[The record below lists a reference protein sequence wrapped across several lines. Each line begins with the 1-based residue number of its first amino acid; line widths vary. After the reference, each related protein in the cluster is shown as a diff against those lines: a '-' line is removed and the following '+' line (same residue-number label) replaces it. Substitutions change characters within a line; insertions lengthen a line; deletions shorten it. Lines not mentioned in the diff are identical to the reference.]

1 MLHEV
6 KEERNSSHTIKRKR
20 ANCIGQILRRN
31 CVLAYNIAENIEKTR
46 KEKYA
51 AIRWP

>member
-6 KEERNSSHTIKRKR
+6 KEERNSSHIIKRKK

-31 CVLAYNIAENIEKTR
+31 WVLEYNMEEKIEAT
-46 KEKYA
+46 KET
-51 AIRWP
+51 